1 MRVASLA
8 RVMAVPTAHKE
19 GVALAHKWGV
29 LSASLLETVLVLMTG
44 VARDKELEM
53 KTVQVKE
60 IMLV

>member
-1 MRVASLA
+1 
-8 RVMAVPTAHKE
+8 MAVPTAHKE